1 MPSAFYAACM
11 DTLLSCCQW
20 LEGTSASVY
29 IRESTW
35 SYPFIESTH
44 VLGLCLF
51 IGFLLF
57 WDLRLVGVILR
68 RVPVSEVWRRLI
80 PWITLGALIMMVSGV
95 LLFLSD
101 PVRFYGNIFFRIK
114 TVGLGLALLNA
125 LAFHFGI
132 ERQLVNWDT
141 AEVSPPAARMAGGLS
156 IFLWAVIIVC
166 GRFVAYNW
174 FPPLV

>member
-1 MPSAFYAACM
+1 M

-20 LEGTSASVY
+20 LEGTTASVY

-80 PWITLGALIMMVSGV
+80 PWITVGALIMMVSGV

-141 AEVSPPAARMAGGLS
+141 AEVTPRAARMAGGLS

>member
-1 MPSAFYAACM
+1 M

-57 WDLRLVGVILR
+57 WDLRLVGVIR
-68 RVPVSEVWRRLI
+68 EVATSAAAFAPL
-80 PWITLGALIMMVSGV
+80 LASLSG
-95 LLFLSD
+95 
-101 PVRFYGNIFFRIK
+101 
-114 TVGLGLALLNA
+114 
-125 LAFHFGI
+125 
-132 ERQLVNWDT
+132 T
-141 AEVSPPAARMAGGLS
+141 A
-156 IFLWAVIIVC
+156 
-166 GRFVAYNW
+166 
-174 FPPLV
+174 

>member
-1 MPSAFYAACM
+1 M

-20 LEGTSASVY
+20 LESTTASTY
-29 IRESTW
+29 IRESIWT
-35 SYPFIESTH
+35 YPIIESTH
-44 VLGLCLF
+44 VLGLCVF

-57 WDLRLVGVILR
+57 WDLRLVGIVLR
-68 RVPVSEVWRRLI
+68 HVPVSEVWRRLI
-80 PWITLGALIMMVSGV
+80 PWITAGALIMMVSGV

-114 TVGLGLALLNA
+114 TVGLGLALVNA

-132 ERQLVNWDT
+132 ERQLVHWDT
-141 AEVSPPAARMAGGLS
+141 AAVTPRAARVAGGLS

-174 FPPLV
+174 FPPLA

>member
-1 MPSAFYAACM
+1 M

-20 LEGTSASVY
+20 LEGTTASVY

-80 PWITLGALIMMVSGV
+80 PWITVGAAIMMVSGV

-141 AEVSPPAARMAGGLS
+141 AEVTPRAARVAGGLS

>member
-1 MPSAFYAACM
+1 M

-20 LEGTSASVY
+20 LESTTASEY

-35 SYPFIESTH
+35 TYPIIESTH
-44 VLGLCLF
+44 VLGLCVF

-57 WDLRLVGVILR
+57 WDLRLVGILLR

-80 PWITLGALIMMVSGV
+80 PWITVGALIMMVSGV
-95 LLFLSD
+95 LLFISD

-141 AEVSPPAARMAGGLS
+141 ADVTPRAARVAGGLS

>member
-1 MPSAFYAACM
+1 M

-20 LEGTSASVY
+20 LEGTTASVY

-80 PWITLGALIMMVSGV
+80 PWITVGALIMMVSGV

-141 AEVSPPAARMAGGLS
+141 AEVTPRAARVAGGLS
-156 IFLWAVIIVC
+156 ILLWAVIIVC

>member
-1 MPSAFYAACM
+1 M

-80 PWITLGALIMMVSGV
+80 PWITVGALIMMVSGV

-141 AEVSPPAARMAGGLS
+141 AEVTPRAARVAGGLS
-156 IFLWAVIIVC
+156 ILLWAIIIVC